1 MELAYVRNAINGLPM
16 SQLPIQFV
24 RLPVAGD
31 FVFVPPN
38 SWLVVRVIHFWNNTG
53 PACEVQVEPANA
65 HLPTSNSHVAPF

>member
-1 MELAYVRNAINGLPM
+1 MELAYVRNALDGKLM

-38 SWLVVRVIHFWNNTG
+38 FWSVIRVIHFWNNAG

-65 HLPTSNSHVAPF
+65 HLPVSNSHVTPF